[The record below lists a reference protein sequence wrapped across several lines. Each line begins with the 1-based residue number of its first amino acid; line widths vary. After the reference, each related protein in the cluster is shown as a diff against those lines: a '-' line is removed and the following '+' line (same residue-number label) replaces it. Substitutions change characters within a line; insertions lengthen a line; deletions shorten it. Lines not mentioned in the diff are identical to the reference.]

1 VAWVDGIGCTR
12 AAFAYAPDV
21 TRPKQSASPARHAK
35 ARSRVD
41 ARFEAGTPAATAV
54 AALADAYGPRIRGL
68 ATRLCANRSDADDLV
83 QEVFLQAFRSWPT
96 FRGDADAGTWLHAI
110 AARTCRRRFSRAAA
124 RRMPAVSQLMPW
136 TETTVMEA
144 AAAPEGEESESE
156 RREAVARVQR
166 EIAKLPSFLRLPL
179 VLKEVMELSVEQTA
193 ASLGLAENTVK
204 TRLHRA
210 RLALRK
216 AMTAKAAAV
225 EAPAPIY
232 EKQVCLDLLKAKME
246 AMDRGGR
253 AAGFTVPQA
262 EVCERCRAVFRE
274 LDLVQDACGRMD
286 DGTMPAPLRAK
297 IMRAIEQR
305 DRAEQASNDRP
316 KRGRRPIQGRSRR

>member
-1 VAWVDGIGCTR
+1 MTPSTPR
-12 AAFAYAPDV
+12 TP
-21 TRPKQSASPARHAK
+21 PARQATPP
-35 ARSRVD
+35 RRI
-41 ARFEAGTPAATAV
+41 EAGTPAATAV
-54 AALADAYGPRIRGL
+54 AALADVYGARIRGL

-96 FRGDADAGTWLHAI
+96 FRGEADPGTWLHAI

-124 RRMPAVSQLMPW
+124 RRMPAASQLMPW
-136 TETTVMEA
+136 SETTVMQV
-144 AAAPEGEESESE
+144 AAAPEGGESESE

-166 EIAKLPSFLRLPL
+166 EIARLPSFLRVPL
-179 VLKEVMELSVEQTA
+179 VLKEVLELSVEETGSA
-193 ASLGLAENTVK
+193 LGLATNTVK

-274 LDLVQDACGRMD
+274 LDLVQDACARMD
-286 DGTMPAPLRAK
+286 EGTMPASLRAT
-297 IMRAIEQR
+297 IIRAIEQR
-305 DRAEQASNDRP
+305 DRAERATEARP
-316 KRGRRPIQGRSRR
+316 RRGRRPTQGRSRR